1 MTALAAKR
9 AFRAKA
15 RATGEARVG
24 SCLVATMQQRHEPLS
39 KDDYLAR
46 LRVAEIERLI
56 EARFP
61 GHPFLPDARGT
72 EDLPQVLAYLTAA
85 AGARVEVGGWAA
97 RWLPW
102 LTDAKVL
109 ADAEALSAK
118 LANGRRGPRIL
129 PPDDVAKLL
138 NLRMEERACLDIRT
152 IGAVDLPTKER
163 KRAAKAVKR
172 ERDRER
178 QEQRRREVGAETR
191 AEFLKRSIGQP
202 WKAHGISR
210 ATWYRRQR
218 ETGPSHILEPTV
230 PLKIVGDAPVSCG
243 AGATEACVALAH
255 RDGHLTHHSPLDG
268 CGEPNATR
276 SSPVVRKTNREARG
290 PGPKAPAGFQGAEP
304 AGPFE
309 RETAA

>member
-24 SCLVATMQQRHEPLS
+24 ACLVATMQQRHEPLS
-39 KDDYLAR
+39 EDDYVAR

-61 GHPFLPDARGT
+61 GQPFLPDARGT

-109 ADAEALSAK
+109 AEAEALSAK
-118 LANGRRGPRIL
+118 LSNGRRGPRIL
-129 PPDDVAKLL
+129 PSDDAAKLL
-138 NLRMEERACLDIRT
+138 HLTMQERTLLDIRT
-152 IGAVDLPTKER
+152 IGAADLPKKER
-163 KRAAKAVKR
+163 KRAAKTVKR

-178 QEQRRREVGAETR
+178 QEQRRREAGVETR
-191 AEFLKRSIGQP
+191 AEFLKRSIGRP
-202 WKAHGISR
+202 WTSLGISR
-210 ATWYRRQR
+210 ATYYRWQR
-218 ETGPSHILEPTV
+218 ETGPSHIIEPTV
-230 PLKIVGDAPVSCG
+230 PLKIVGDAPVSN
-243 AGATEACVALAH
+243 GATEACVALAQ
-255 RDGHLTHHSPLDG
+255 RDRHHTHHSPLDG
-268 CGEPNATR
+268 CGESNATR

-290 PGPKAPAGFQGAEP
+290 PGPEAPAGFQGAEP
-304 AGPFE
+304 AGPLE